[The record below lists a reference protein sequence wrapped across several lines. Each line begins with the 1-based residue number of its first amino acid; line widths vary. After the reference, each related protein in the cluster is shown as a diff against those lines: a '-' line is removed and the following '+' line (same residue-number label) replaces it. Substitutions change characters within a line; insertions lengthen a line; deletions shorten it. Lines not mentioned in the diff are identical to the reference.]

1 MSIPCGVVARSQKG
15 ALPRKLLHVTC
26 GNDGGASA
34 LDARR
39 VRRYDAGPYKL
50 GEHTKRRRQVLG
62 SDVEQANGQA
72 ARSLYISVG
81 EAARL
86 IGVSPA
92 TVRAWERRGL
102 VTPDRSAAGYRRY
115 TLEDVERLSRIRR
128 GDHAPGMPD
137 GKGTDGFAGA
147 PGLPPWGSRLRER
160 RESRRL
166 SLRQVAAMTG
176 LSASFISGIERGIAN
191 PSVAALQKLTTA
203 YGVSI
208 VELME
213 VRSPARGRLVRVAD
227 RQRYDTADGV
237 LMDQLNF
244 GEHMM
249 ELHLFTVG
257 PGAGTGGTFHHE
269 GEEFI
274 MLLEGSLVVTIDAFE
289 QYVLHPGDVLYFESV
304 HRHEWTNP
312 GPAPAVFLGVNTP
325 RTF

>member
-1 MSIPCGVVARSQKG
+1 MSIPCGVAARSQKG
-15 ALPRKLLHVTC
+15 ALPRKLLHDTC

-92 TVRAWERRGL
+92 TLRAWERRGL

-137 GKGTDGFAGA
+137 GKGRDGFAGA
-147 PGLPPWGSRLRER
+147 QGLPPWGSRLRER

-166 SLRQVAAMTG
+166 SLRQVAAMKRIALPDFYGQLG
-176 LSASFISGIERGIAN
+176 LPN
-191 PSVAALQKLTTA
+191 PDDTTNEP
-203 YGVSI
+203 GGFD
-208 VELME
+208 E
-213 VRSPARGRLVRVAD
+213 
-227 RQRYDTADGV
+227 QRC
-237 LMDQLNF
+237 
-244 GEHMM
+244 
-249 ELHLFTVG
+249 
-257 PGAGTGGTFHHE
+257 
-269 GEEFI
+269 
-274 MLLEGSLVVTIDAFE
+274 
-289 QYVLHPGDVLYFESV
+289 
-304 HRHEWTNP
+304 
-312 GPAPAVFLGVNTP
+312 
-325 RTF
+325 

>member
-1 MSIPCGVVARSQKG
+1 MEHA
-15 ALPRKLLHVTC
+15 
-26 GNDGGASA
+26 DGQM
-34 LDARR
+34 
-39 VRRYDAGPYKL
+39 AG
-50 GEHTKRRRQVLG
+50 
-62 SDVEQANGQA
+62 
-72 ARSLYISVG
+72 SLYISVG

-92 TVRAWERRGL
+92 TLRAWERRGL

-115 TLEDVERLSRIRR
+115 TLGDVERLSRLRR
-128 GDHAPGMPD
+128 GDVA
-137 GKGTDGFAGA
+137 AGEPA
-147 PGLPPWGSRLRER
+147 SSDTGEMTRTQTLPPWGSRLREQ
-160 RESRRL
+160 RESRGL

-176 LSASFISGIERGIAN
+176 VSASFISGIERGIAN
-191 PSVAALQKLTTA
+191 PSVAALQKLTMA

-213 VRSPARGRLVRVAD
+213 VRSPVRGRLVRVAD

-249 ELHLFTVG
+249 ELHLFTVE

-274 MLLEGSLVVTIDAFE
+274 LLLEGTLAVTIDAFE
-289 QYVLHPGDVLYFESV
+289 QYVLHPGDVLYFESF

-312 GPAPAVFLGVNTP
+312 GTSPAIFLGVNTP